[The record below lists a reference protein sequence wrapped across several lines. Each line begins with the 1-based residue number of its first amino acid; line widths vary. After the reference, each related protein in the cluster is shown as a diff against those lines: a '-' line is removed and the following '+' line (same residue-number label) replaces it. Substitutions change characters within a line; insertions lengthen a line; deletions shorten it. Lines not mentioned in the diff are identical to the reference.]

1 MAAIALR
8 SPQYRSAVSDTGN
21 PASAKLQLTINGTLE
36 YTLVKSTTL
45 NNKMLWEIAELCRD
59 YLNITFNGTNYT
71 AQTITIVSVLT
82 SHASTDGS
90 GTALTTDTFPS
101 SGTDIGY
108 DGYGTFMQGSNPE
121 IPFSNRPRWL
131 ISTDPNT
138 PDVYYIYVPKNTA
151 GVLPYIA
158 VDATMG
164 YAGYGAS
171 QTSISASSNY
181 GQYLVN
187 ILRIDCTKYGTGHKI
202 TFVNKF
208 GALQD
213 LWFFLKIV
221 NTTTKKQER
230 FQRSILT
237 GSGAYDVNDHM
248 KTDFNTV
255 ANQTMTLS
263 SGYYPEWASQWF
275 EQLLL
280 SEQVWLTRTDPFDSS
295 DSETVPVNVIKNSMI
310 QKTSVNDRLIDY
322 TFEFQMAADY
332 INNVR

>member
-21 PASAKLQLTINGTLE
+21 PASAKLELTIDGTLR

-59 YLNITFNGTNYT
+59 YLSTSFNGNTYT
-71 AQTITIVSVLT
+71 PKTITIVAQLT

-90 GTALTTDTFPS
+90 GTALTTDRFPS
-101 SGTDIGY
+101 SGNDIGY

-121 IPFSNRPRWL
+121 IPFDNRPRWL

-138 PDVYYIYVPKNTA
+138 PDVYYIYVPNNTA
-151 GVLPYIA
+151 GTIPWMNVNGDLFYYTYTA
-158 VDATMG
+158 N
-164 YAGYGAS
+164 
-171 QTSISASSNY
+171 QTQVIGGGY
-181 GQYLVN
+181 GQYNVN
-187 ILRIDCTKYGTGHKI
+187 INRIDCTKYGDGHKI

-221 NTTTKKQER
+221 NTTSKKQER
-230 FQRSILT
+230 FQRSIIT
-237 GSGAYDVNDHM
+237 GSGSYEVNSHM

-280 SEQVWLTRTDPFDSS
+280 SEKVWLTRTDPFDSS
-295 DSETVPVNVIKNSMI
+295 DNETVPVNVIKNSMV